1 MLTNGLVESI
11 CEMHGYDEAPITHT
25 RSFQHPLDGIFCSPK
40 LKGIQ
45 GGYLSFEALGGDHRG
60 LWIDI
65 PKILIYGH
73 NPQSVPLAA
82 ARRLKLE
89 DPGL

>member
-1 MLTNGLVESI
+1 MDMKKLRSHIQDPSTSI
-11 CEMHGYDEAPITHT
+11 RRNLLLA
-25 RSFQHPLDGIFCSPK
+25 K

-45 GGYLSFEALGGDHRG
+45 GGYLSFQALGGDHRG

-89 DPGL
+89 DPRVVKNTTTNAMHTP